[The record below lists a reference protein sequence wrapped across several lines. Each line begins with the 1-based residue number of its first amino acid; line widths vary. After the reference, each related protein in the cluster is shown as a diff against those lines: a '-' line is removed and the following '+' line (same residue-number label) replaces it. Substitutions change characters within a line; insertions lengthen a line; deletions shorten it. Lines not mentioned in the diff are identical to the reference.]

1 MLRFAWETS
10 LQMPCEPHWD
20 ARCEVPCE
28 LPWEPQIARQIRR
41 LLAQA
46 TGDCR

>member
-10 LQMPCEPHWD
+10 LHVPCELHWD

-28 LPWEPQIARQIRR
+28 LPWEPQIERQIRR
-41 LLAQA
+41 LFAQA